1 MNEEDLLKR
10 SAEEREK
17 IFKRYEQGR
26 EGAEIDPWEDPGFEV
41 YHATDRYGFIHDKRL
56 PSKVDPQ
63 EAKKLQIEV
72 ERQKKWVKMLRNWET
87 GSVKEKLHSRVYKG
101 IPNSLRSDA
110 WCKLLQVE
118 KVKKENMGKYTEMMK
133 LARKYSTDARQI
145 DSDVNRQFR
154 EHLHYRERYSIK
166 QQSLFNVLTAYAMYN
181 SEVGYCQGMSGLA
194 GVLLMYMDEED
205 AFWAVHILLSDPK
218 YAMHGLYKEGFPKL
232 TRFLAHH
239 DKILTKLLPKV
250 KKHFDKHG
258 LDAILYSLKWF
269 FVCFIERV
277 PFSLCLRIWDIY
289 LLDGERVVTAM
300 AYTILKLHKRNLLKF
315 NDMDSIV
322 HFIQVKLYKDFLYDD
337 DTVVRQLE
345 HNMDELKRHK
355 LDHPGPPSSDEL
367 PTRPFGLFKEPTFDQ
382 IVGFRAEKFSEKEKQ
397 TQEIVTLT
405 SDAARET
412 TERDK
417 ESHLSVGDSVGFA
430 GFFNTM
436 LKQKGREC
444 ANRDIPGSKF
454 SFDPSLDD
462 ASSLLDC
469 DHTGSRRS
477 LADTSVTSTAD
488 LSVFS
493 TVTRS
498 QAHEN
503 SLDTHSNMS
512 DNSVGAASS
521 VGSGFHFTGI
531 AGLPKPFSTQ
541 STPRATPHNPSPDVL
556 RIYVPYSPLDTPIPS
571 PHNGDLPKMYPS
583 SFPEMNKIR
592 IRIDNDE
599 LATPLVEHGQIKHFR
614 LENPEIDLK

>member
-1 MNEEDLLKR
+1 MNEEDLIKR

-63 EAKKLQIEV
+63 ETRKLHIEV
-72 ERQKKWVKMLRNWET
+72 ERQKKWLKMLKNWESPQT
-87 GSVKEKLHSRVYKG
+87 KEKLHSRVYKG
-101 IPNSLRSDA
+101 VPNSLRSDV
-110 WCKLLQVE
+110 WLKLLHIE
-118 KVKKENMGKYTEMMK
+118 KIKKENKGKYQEMMK

-166 QQSLFNVLTAYAMYN
+166 QQMLFNVLTAYAMYN
-181 SEVGYCQGMSGLA
+181 SEVGYCQGMSGVA

-258 LDAILYSLKWF
+258 LDTILYSLKWF

-289 LLDGERVVTAM
+289 LYDGERVVTAM
-300 AYTILKLHKRNLLKF
+300 AFTILKMHKRSLLRF
-315 NDMDSIV
+315 NDMDTIV
-322 HFIQVKLYKDFLYDD
+322 NFIQVKLYKDFLFDD
-337 DTVVRQLE
+337 DTVVRELE
-345 HNMDELKRHK
+345 HSLELLKKSK
-355 LDHPGPPSSDEL
+355 LDHPGPPHNDEI
-367 PTRPFGLFKEPTFDQ
+367 PQRPFGVFLEPTFED
-382 IVGFRAEKFSEKEKQ
+382 IVGIRKEKFSEKEKQ

-405 SDAARET
+405 SDMARESGA
-412 TERDK
+412 EKDDEK
-417 ESHLSVGDSVGFA
+417 ESHLSVGDSVGY
-430 GFFNTM
+430 T
-436 LKQKGREC
+436 
-444 ANRDIPGSKF
+444 GSKF
-454 SFDPSLDD
+454 SFDPSMDD

-469 DHTGSRRS
+469 EHNGSRRS

-512 DNSVGAASS
+512 DNSVGGTSS
-521 VGSGFHFTGI
+521 VGSGFMQN
-531 AGLPKPFSTQ
+531 KPITSAQ

-556 RIYVPYSPLDTPIPS
+556 RIYVPYTPLETTYSPSETPIPS
-571 PHNGDLPKMYPS
+571 PHNGDLQKIHHPS

-592 IRIDNDE
+592 IRIDSDE

-614 LENPEIDLK
+614 LESPGEVDLN

>member
-26 EGAEIDPWEDPGFEV
+26 ECTEIDPWEDPGYEV

-63 EAKKLQIEV
+63 EAKKKQIEV
-72 ERQKKWVKMLRNWET
+72 ERQKKWLKMLRNWD
-87 GSVKEKLHSRVYKG
+87 SAVVKEKLHSRVYKG
-101 IPNSLRSDA
+101 IPNSLRSEA
-110 WCKLLQVE
+110 WCKLLQVD
-118 KVKKENMGKYTEMMK
+118 KVKKENQGKYQEMMK

-154 EHLHYRERYSIK
+154 EHWHYRERYSIK
-166 QQSLFNVLTAYAMYN
+166 QQMLFNVLTAYAMYN

-194 GVLLMYMDEED
+194 GALLMYMDEED
-205 AFWAVHILLSDPK
+205 AFWAVHILLTDPK

-239 DKILTKLLPKV
+239 DKILTKLLSKI

-258 LDAILYSLKWF
+258 LDTILYSLKWF

-289 LLDGERVVTAM
+289 LLDGERVITAM
-300 AYTILKLHKRNLLKF
+300 AYTILKMHKRQLLKL
-315 NDMDSIV
+315 NDMDAIV
-322 HFIQVKLYKDFLYDD
+322 HYIQVKLHKDFLYDD
-337 DTVVRQLE
+337 DTVIRHLE
-345 HNMDELKRHK
+345 QSMEELKKHK
-355 LDHPGPPSSDEL
+355 LDHPGPPNSDEL
-367 PTRPFGLFKEPTFDQ
+367 PSRPFGIFKEPTFEE
-382 IVGFRAEKFSEKEKQ
+382 IVGIRKEKFSEKEKR
-397 TQEIVTLT
+397 TQEIVTIT
-405 SDAARET
+405 SDTAREQA
-412 TERDK
+412 EKEDK
-417 ESHLSVGDSVGFA
+417 ESHLSVADSVGF
-430 GFFNTM
+430 T
-436 LKQKGREC
+436 
-444 ANRDIPGSKF
+444 GSKF
-454 SFDPSLDD
+454 SFDPSIDD
-462 ASSLLDC
+462 ASSLLEYRE
-469 DHTGSRRS
+469 HNGSRRS

-493 TVTRS
+493 TITRS
-498 QAHEN
+498 QAHDN

-512 DNSVGAASS
+512 DNSVGGASS
-521 VGSGFHFTGI
+521 VGSGMQ
-531 AGLPKPFSTQ
+531 KPITSAQ

-556 RIYVPYSPLDTPIPS
+556 RIYVPYSPLDTPIAS
-571 PHNGDLPKMYPS
+571 PHNGDVQKIHPC
-583 SFPEMNKIR
+583 SFPELNKIR

-599 LATPLVEHGQIKHFR
+599 LATPLVEHGQIKHFK
-614 LENPEIDLK
+614 LESPEIDLK

>member
-63 EAKKLQIEV
+63 EARKLQIEV
-72 ERQKKWVKMLRNWET
+72 ERQKKWLKMLKNWE
-87 GSVKEKLHSRVYKG
+87 SPQVKEKLHSRVYKG

-118 KVKKENMGKYTEMMK
+118 KVKKMNKGKYQEMMK

-166 QQSLFNVLTAYAMYN
+166 QQMLFNVLTAYAMYN

-239 DKILTKLLPKV
+239 DKILTKLMPKV

-258 LDAILYSLKWF
+258 LDTILYSLKWF

-300 AYTILKLHKRNLLKF
+300 AFTILKMHKRSLLKF

-322 HFIQVKLYKDFLYDD
+322 NFIQVKLYKDFLYDD
-337 DTVVRQLE
+337 DTVIRELE
-345 HNMDELKRHK
+345 HTLETLKRTK
-355 LDHPGPPSSDEL
+355 LDHPGPPSSEEL
-367 PTRPFGLFKEPTFDQ
+367 PQRPFGEFLEPSFEE
-382 IVGFRAEKFSEKEKQ
+382 IVGIRKDQFSDSEKRA
-397 TQEIVTLT
+397 QEIVTLT
-405 SDAARET
+405 SDMAREGADKDD
-412 TERDK
+412 EK
-417 ESHLSVGDSVGFA
+417 ESHLSAGDSVGYTGTDLDNCSTF
-430 GFFNTM
+430 
-436 LKQKGREC
+436 
-444 ANRDIPGSKF
+444 GSRTTLVSK
-454 SFDPSLDD
+454 
-462 ASSLLDC
+462 SSL
-469 DHTGSRRS
+469 
-477 LADTSVTSTAD
+477 
-488 LSVFS
+488 
-493 TVTRS
+493 
-498 QAHEN
+498 
-503 SLDTHSNMS
+503 
-512 DNSVGAASS
+512 ASS
-521 VGSGFHFTGI
+521 VEIECT
-531 AGLPKPFSTQ
+531 
-541 STPRATPHNPSPDVL
+541 
-556 RIYVPYSPLDTPIPS
+556 
-571 PHNGDLPKMYPS
+571 
-583 SFPEMNKIR
+583 
-592 IRIDNDE
+592 
-599 LATPLVEHGQIKHFR
+599 R
-614 LENPEIDLK
+614 L